1 MSLFTRIRRTIYSP
15 LGQQLAVRLRLVVK
29 PLIVSIG
36 MKRLIGE
43 KPLETQRPTLIV
55 VSHEAS
61 ATGAPILALN
71 LCQELS
77 VEANIVV
84 ILPRGGA
91 LIPDFRK
98 TAALVLLPRFG
109 LVFTTLLRRE
119 LKRFL
124 GHKLPQYAIVNSI
137 VSAGCIQPLRS
148 IGIPT
153 LSLIHE
159 FSAYIR
165 PLSLLDDVGLWS
177 SRMVFSSQLTRDDI
191 LQRCPQLQT
200 ASIEVL
206 PQGPCRRPTRPGRVM
221 GVNNSSGNAWQ
232 FIRSLDSQ
240 ALLILAAGEI
250 QPRKGVDLFIAVA
263 DQLTQLCPDLPL
275 EFAWIGS
282 GYDPLYDYSVSLW
295 IDDQIQRSGLSAHLR
310 ILDHSSA
317 YSELMQRAD
326 LFLVTSRLDPLPNVA
341 IDAMLASKPMLCFE
355 RACGMANLLLNDPVL
370 GEALIAPYFNTSAM
384 AYKAAALL
392 KNPEQRKIIAKRSLE
407 QAENWFNMP
416 NYIEQLRQLGADVV
430 QEEQVLKENLSQ
442 LLISQD
448 IQPDFAFRKGTS
460 SKQVG
465 TEQYLLAWRS
475 EIWPRK
481 PFPGF
486 HPGIYREHQLEGSR
500 CPDPLV
506 HYIKAGKPEGS
517 WQSPLITPASP
528 ATHGPSTPKTAL
540 HIHVHYPDL
549 LAELL
554 KALNLNTL
562 RPDLFLSC
570 NNQEASAGLKDQVVA
585 LGFQLKELVITPNR
599 GRDIGPLL
607 TELGQTL
614 DRDYAFHGH
623 LHTKKSAQINRQQGD
638 DWRQF
643 LIANLLGTPGVP
655 MTDRIITALQTDPNL
670 GLVFPDDP
678 TCVGWMGNRS
688 DAQALASQ
696 LGITS
701 LPHAFDFPVGTMF
714 WARKGALTPL
724 YDLKLSWNDYPR
736 EPLNYDGTV
745 LHAIERLLPFVAES
759 QGFRY
764 GLTHIPGVSR

>member
-15 LGQQLAVRLRLVVK
+15 LGQQLAIRLRLVVK

-43 KPLETQRPTLIV
+43 QPLKTQRPTLVV

-84 ILPRGGA
+84 ILLRGGA

-119 LKRFL
+119 LKRFI

-191 LQRCPQLQT
+191 LHRCPQLQT

-206 PQGPCRRPTRPGRVM
+206 PQGPCRRPARPGRVI

-232 FIRSLDSQ
+232 FIRNLDSQ

-263 DQLTQLCPDLPL
+263 DQLSQLCPDLPL

-295 IDDQIQRSGLSAHLR
+295 IDDQIQRSGLSAHLK

-407 QAENWFNMP
+407 QAELWFNMP
-416 NYIEQLRQLGADVV
+416 KYIEHLRQLGAEIV
-430 QEEQVLKENLSQ
+430 QEEQVLKEDLSQ
-442 LLISQD
+442 LLIGQD
-448 IQPDFAFRKGTS
+448 IQPDFAFRKGIS
-460 SKQVG
+460 SKQAG

-506 HYIKAGKPEGS
+506 HYIKAGRPEGS

-528 ATHGPSTPKTAL
+528 ATYGASIPKTAL

-585 LGFQLKELVITPNR
+585 FGFKLKELVITPNR

-607 TELGQTL
+607 TEFGETL
-614 DRDYAFHGH
+614 DREYAFHGH

-688 DAQALASQ
+688 HAQALASQ

-724 YDLKLSWNDYPR
+724 YDLKPSWNDYPQ
-736 EPLNYDGTV
+736 EPLDYDGTL
-745 LHAIERLLPFVAES
+745 LHAIERLLPFVADS

-764 GLTHIPGVSR
+764 GLTNIPGVSR